1 MPVETKILSCNVSN
15 YHFQSIIKEM
25 FDSSSYELNL
35 LHQYQS
41 ISSQTLFENDTNTIF
56 QQVFYKSPLYEKFRD
71 AYYNFVVN
79 EIGKL
84 YPDETF
90 LIVQKDPQ
98 FRVCVPN
105 NTALG
110 HKDEDFSDLIGVHCD
125 GDYNHPKQEI
135 NYIIALTDMYDSNS
149 VYIETDLLSNVFE
162 PIKLDSNQIIQFWGN
177 KLRHGNKINV
187 TGYTRVSVDFRIIP
201 YSIYDSS
208 YELKS
213 VHGNRRFVDGD
224 YFVKLKNV
232 I

>member
-1 MPVETKILSCNVSN
+1 MEVETTILSCDVSSYN
-15 YHFQSIIKEM
+15 FQSIIKEM
-25 FDSSSYELNL
+25 FNGLSYQLNL
-35 LHQYQS
+35 LHQYQCINS
-41 ISSQTLFENDTNTIF
+41 QISFKEDTNTIF

-71 AYYNFVVN
+71 AYYKFVVN

-98 FRVCVPN
+98 FRVSVPN

-110 HKDEDFSDLIGVHCD
+110 RKDDDLSDLIGVHCD
-125 GDYNHPKQEI
+125 RDYNHPKQEV

-149 VYIETDLLSNVFE
+149 VYIETGILSNTFE
-162 PIKLDSNQIIQFWGN
+162 PIKLDSNRVLQFWGN
-177 KLRHGNKINV
+177 KLRHGNKVNV

-213 VHGNRRFVDGD
+213 VHGNRRFVEGD
-224 YFVKLKNV
+224 YFIK
-232 I
+232 